1 MGLSSEK
8 HRHIAWQDTTVTLL
22 ISFNYAE
29 LTMEKR
35 DNILPMSVRCSSL
48 FQGRADTVEQ

>member
-8 HRHIAWQDTTVTLL
+8 RRHIAWQDTTVTLL

-35 DNILPMSVRCSSL
+35 DNILPMSVRCSSP
-48 FQGRADTVEQ
+48 FQGRDDTVEQ